1 MANFFK
7 PNNKKQSSGQLISV
21 FVDRLDHNGIGVGK
35 YKNKPVFIAN
45 TLLGEQVEAKITET
59 KGKFLK
65 AQLLNVITPSEQRV
79 QPSCEHFKQCGGC
92 DLQHLMFDEHLN
104 YKKTKVINLF
114 SRNNITS
121 TLPWQPSITSDPW
134 QYRRKARIGVQYT
147 KTGEPIVGFR
157 QKASNRLTPVK
168 KCPIMVEPTNL
179 LFTQLKKLINALT
192 LAKSIGHI
200 EVIYTQHI
208 TLVIRQLT
216 PLNKHDSDLWLKTA
230 EQNQWQIYIDN
241 GEHVIALTHTT
252 PLYYQLNTNKHA
264 NAQKLNIYFDVN
276 DFIQVN
282 HQVNECM
289 IEQALDWL
297 QLTSEDVVLDLFCG
311 LGNFSLPI
319 AQQAKSVVGVEGLQA
334 MVNKATYNAEVN
346 NLTNVQFFQANL
358 NNDWPQKTWA
368 DTKYTKALLD
378 PARAGAYEAIE
389 QLVKLNIPHIV
400 YVSCDPSTL
409 AKDSQL
415 LISHGYTIEKIAIMD
430 MFAQTKHIETMV
442 LFKK

>member
-45 TLLGEQVEAKITET
+45 TLLGEHVEAKITET

-92 DLQHLMFDEHLN
+92 DLQHFMFDEHLN

-121 TLPWQPSITSDPW
+121 TLPWQLSITSEPW

-179 LFTQLKKLINALT
+179 LFTQLKKLIDALT

-208 TLVIRQLT
+208 TLAIRQLA

-241 GEHVIALTHTT
+241 GEHVTALTHTT

-297 QLTSEDVVLDLFCG
+297 LLTSDDVVLDLFCG

-334 MVNKATYNAEVN
+334 MVDKATYNAEVN
-346 NLTNVQFFQANL
+346 TLTNVQFFQADL